1 MAEDTVFD
9 ALIVYSERLATSADS
24 LAGDIRAPFAKGS
37 STETYNIFY
46 GYFLEV
52 CRKYHLKAALT
63 TSADITG
70 AGRCNSFWIFEN
82 KSWVKVRESGYSKV
96 IFDKFSPVNQKITAS
111 RDLLFSSGGVKPFND
126 PDLFNLFFDKQKTHK
141 KLPKFSIPT
150 ATVENGTR
158 ESLNK
163 AGRLLKA
170 RIKKQP
176 QQNDFSDEIIMKDRF
191 GAGGRN
197 VYKFKAGQHR
207 EMMAAMNKH
216 QEISF
221 VIQPLVKFEKGF
233 SYQNCLVPTD
243 IRLIYFGKKIIQT
256 YIRMAKP
263 GEFRCNEHQG
273 GSLIYIAKN
282 EVPREVVA
290 KANKIAHFLNKKDSL
305 FTLDFIISN
314 NGNVYLLEGNTG
326 PGLDWNLALKE
337 NELEAKRLIR
347 FIVKELVKR
356 VRRSAKTSKREVDKV
371 VIETPISGELQR
383 VQESLV
389 LT

>member
-1 MAEDTVFD
+1 MAKNTVFD
-9 ALIVYSERLATSADS
+9 ALIVYSERLATSANS
-24 LAGDIRAPFAKGS
+24 LSGDIPAPFAKES

-46 GYFLEV
+46 GYFLKV
-52 CRKYHLKAALT
+52 CRRYHLKAAFT

-96 IFDKFSPVNQKITAS
+96 IFDKFSPVNQKIMTS

-126 PDLFNLFFDKQKTHK
+126 PHLFNLFFDKQKTHK
-141 KLPKFSIPT
+141 KLHKFSIPT
-150 ATVENGTR
+150 VTVENGTR
-158 ESLNK
+158 ESINK
-163 AGRLLKA
+163 ACKRLKA
-170 RIKKQP
+170 RIKKHP

-191 GAGGRN
+191 GMGGRN
-197 VYKFKAGQHR
+197 VYKFKVGQHR
-207 EMMAAMNKH
+207 KMMASMNKH
-216 QEISF
+216 KEISF
-221 VIQPLVKFEKGF
+221 IIQPFVKFDKGF

-256 YIRMAKP
+256 YLRMAKP

-273 GSLIYIAKN
+273 GLLKYISKN
-282 EVPREVVA
+282 EVPMDVVA
-290 KANKIAHFLNKKDSL
+290 NSNKIANFLNKKDSL

-326 PGLDWNLALKE
+326 PGLDWNLSLKE

-356 VRRSAKTSKREVDKV
+356 VGISANTSKREVDNI
-371 VIETPISGELQR
+371 VINTPISGEQQR
-383 VQESLV
+383 A
-389 LT
+389 